1 MVNWRNFD
9 LVLLAATL
17 LLVITG
23 IAMVY
28 SATVG
33 VEGLESL
40 ARQQATYA
48 GVGLVLMLFL
58 TLVDYR
64 FLEDFRWLIYAVA
77 LAILTVVLMR
87 GEAIY
92 GAQRWLRLG
101 PVQFQ
106 PSEPAKLLVIV
117 ALSGFI
123 ASHKEEVYRFRY
135 VLASLIIVG
144 VPCLL
149 IYMQP
154 DLGTAITLVVIWA
167 AVMWAAGMRVRHFL
181 FLGGLGILASPFI
194 WMSLRDYMR
203 HRILVFLN
211 PHLDPG
217 VTYNLEQ
224 ALISIGSG
232 GFLGKGFAKGSQS
245 QLHFLRVR
253 HTDFIFSV
261 IGEELGFLG
270 AFLVLLLL
278 FIVMWRI
285 LRAATLARDS
295 LGSLIASGLA
305 GLIFFQTLVNV
316 GMNMGIMPVTG
327 IPLPFIS
334 SGGSALVTLLA
345 GEGLVQSVLIRH
357 KKMEFVA

>member
-9 LVLLAATL
+9 FLLLASTI

-28 SATVG
+28 SATIG
-33 VEGLESL
+33 VEGLELL
-40 ARQQATYA
+40 ARQQAIYA
-48 GVGLVLMLFL
+48 GVGLVLMLLF
-58 TLVDYR
+58 TLIDYR
-64 FLEDFRWLIYAVA
+64 FLEDFRWPIYSVA
-77 LAILTVVLMR
+77 LAILVAVLVK
-87 GEAIY
+87 GESIY
-92 GAQRWLRLG
+92 GAQRWIRVG

-117 ALSGFI
+117 TLAGYI
-123 ASHKEEVYRFRY
+123 AAHKEEVYRFRY
-135 VLASLIIVG
+135 VFFSLLIVG
-144 VPCLL
+144 IPCLL

-154 DLGTAITLVVIWA
+154 DLGTAITVGVIWA
-167 AVMWAAGMRVRHFL
+167 TIMWAAGMRIGHFV
-181 FLGGLGILASPFI
+181 FLGSLAVIASPFI
-194 WMSLRDYMR
+194 WMSLKDYMR

-217 VTYNLEQ
+217 ITYNLEQ

-232 GFLGKGFAKGSQS
+232 GFLGKGFARGSQS

-261 IGEELGFLG
+261 IGEELGFVG
-270 AFLVLLLL
+270 ATLVLLLL
-278 FIVMWRI
+278 FIVIWRI
-285 LRAATLARDS
+285 LRAASLARDTM
-295 LGSLIASGLA
+295 GSLVAAGFA

-345 GEGLVQSVLIRH
+345 GEGIIQSILIRR
-357 KKMEFVA
+357 KKMEFII